1 MAIRNYI
8 SINGGVHQAEGAGKL
23 MRKMRLKQR
32 PRQSIKQVGKARLIS
47 RKLHNFPMILR
58 PTRAASKAGLPRS
71 SSAKFTHS
79 THASSASA
87 FAASNSHPVQQT
99 LSLDGIL
106 MKKQKRVVLRPF
118 DHI

>member
-1 MAIRNYI
+1 
-8 SINGGVHQAEGAGKL
+8 
-23 MRKMRLKQR
+23 
-32 PRQSIKQVGKARLIS
+32 
-47 RKLHNFPMILR
+47 MILR

-71 SSAKFTHS
+71 SSAKFTHFSAS

-106 MKKQKRVVLRPF
+106 MKKQKESFSAPLTTSDVFTFVSSGGGRNGSIDL
-118 DHI
+118 